1 MAAKP
6 QKPQKRIQTLKIK
19 NLKQQNAKAIKGGSA
34 EGGHATD
41 KRGTALKW

>member
-1 MAAKP
+1 MAGKR

-19 NLKQQNAKAIKGGSA
+19 NLGRQNAKAIKGGSV

-41 KRGTALKW
+41 KRSVALKW